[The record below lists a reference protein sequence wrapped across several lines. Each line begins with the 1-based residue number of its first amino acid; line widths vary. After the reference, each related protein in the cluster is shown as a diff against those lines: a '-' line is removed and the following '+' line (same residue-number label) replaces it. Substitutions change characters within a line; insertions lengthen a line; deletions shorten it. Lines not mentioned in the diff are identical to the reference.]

1 MSSRSRSGVTPLS
14 KLEANR
20 EACRLVRV
28 EMQRRGVTYR
38 MLAYRLS
45 EAGVEE
51 TERNLVSRITRGTF
65 TFAFAL
71 QVLRAIGVTRLDIRE
86 RDEDDDQGERPWGGR
101 W

>member
-1 MSSRSRSGVTPLS
+1 MVDRRSGSQPQS

-20 EACRLVRV
+20 EACRLVRA

-38 MLAYRLS
+38 MLARRLS
-45 EAGVEE
+45 EAGVSE

-71 QVLRAIGVTRLDIRE
+71 QILRAIGVTRLDIRE
-86 RDEDDDQGERPWGGR
+86 RDEDADDADRPWGGR
-101 W
+101 L